1 MKEDRRSETR
11 YPVRLKIEYCV
22 DVREYGEDKDI
33 GPRETFTTDISYRGM
48 CIYSDR
54 PIEKGQTI
62 EIFLRHVSKK
72 PIIAEVKWYIKLSNN
87 LYKVGVH
94 YLTPPPSSL
103 ITAEDTH

>member
-1 MKEDRRSETR
+1 MKADRRSETR

-22 DVREYGEDKDI
+22 DIDENKDI

-62 EIFLRHVSKK
+62 EIFLRHVYKK
-72 PIIAEVKWYIKLSNN
+72 PIVAEVKWCIKLTNN
-87 LYKVGVH
+87 LYKVGVQ
-94 YLTPPPSSL
+94 YLTPPPSGF
-103 ITAEDTH
+103 ITAEDNR